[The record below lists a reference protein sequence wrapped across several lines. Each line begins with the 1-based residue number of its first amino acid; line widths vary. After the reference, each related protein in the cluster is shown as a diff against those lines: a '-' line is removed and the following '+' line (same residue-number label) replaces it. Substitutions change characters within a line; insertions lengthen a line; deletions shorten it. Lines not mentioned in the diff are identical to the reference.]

1 MGLERLLDET
11 ITGRGLDNRIGLWTA
26 AEAFR
31 ELAREELDV
40 TVHAVATVQEEVG
53 LQGAKMISYSLNPD
67 VALVV
72 DVTFATDT
80 PEVKFEDHGETKL
93 GEGPTLYRG
102 IFNHP
107 RVLDRLRSVAGDRDI
122 PIQTD
127 AVLGDGTDA
136 GGFFTARSG
145 IPTAWVGVPT
155 RYLHT
160 PVESVDLRDV
170 ANARDLV
177 VGFVASLSADFE
189 FKKL

>member
-40 TVHAVATVQEEVG
+40 TVHAVATLQEEVG

-93 GEGPTLYRG
+93 GEVQPFIAESSIIRECSTACDQLQVTGTSPSKPTQ
-102 IFNHP
+102 F
-107 RVLDRLRSVAGDRDI
+107 SE
-122 PIQTD
+122 
-127 AVLGDGTDA
+127 
-136 GGFFTARSG
+136 TARMPGSSSRH
-145 IPTAWVGVPT
+145 A
-155 RYLHT
+155 
-160 PVESVDLRDV
+160 
-170 ANARDLV
+170 
-177 VGFVASLSADFE
+177 VGFQRLGSEYRPDICTHPSNR
-189 FKKL
+189 